1 MEVSKVPQADPPAAR
16 VGTPAGPSSGSTAG
30 TTTAETT
37 ATDTEYSSGAGVTA
51 VADFADIRPLDL
63 GAALQILVAEVQAGL
78 NATLDS
84 SIMPDVVP
92 RVPVIPNGA
101 APNPMAQNS
110 SAQTSNQAAHDL
122 VDLFL
127 RALPEHASDA
137 PAWTAAL
144 ILTETTVQSSI
155 DRALGVIAAWRDIP
169 LPVVDA
175 VKETRVLFVEALA
188 DEPQSLL
195 WLRPEWLGLA
205 PLFQRFRRRRRNAR
219 RRLSDPDYPL
229 VNLDQSEEFR

>member
-1 MEVSKVPQADPPAAR
+1 MEVSKVPQADPPASR

-30 TTTAETT
+30 TTTAEATT
-37 ATDTEYSSGAGVTA
+37 TDTEYSSAAGVTA

-78 NATLDS
+78 DATLGS
-84 SIMPDVVP
+84 SIMPGVAL
-92 RVPVIPNGA
+92 RAPVSSNA
-101 APNPMAQNS
+101 ATLNPIAQNS
-110 SAQTSNQAAHDL
+110 SAENSNQAAHDL

-127 RALPEHASDA
+127 RALPEDASDA
-137 PAWTAAL
+137 TAWTAAL
-144 ILTETTVQSSI
+144 MLTETTVQSSI

-169 LPVVDA
+169 PSIVDA
-175 VKETRVLFVEALA
+175 VKETRVIFVEVLA
-188 DEPQSLL
+188 DEPQNLL